1 MRLKIFS
8 HGKFQNLTEI
18 ATKTTFLLVFNL
30 VKSFE
35 SRIYIEAKF
44 NRGGEAELDA
54 DPVVVVVL
62 VLSDLGSR
70 DSNTHLGLRSNNR
83 PRQ

>member
-1 MRLKIFS
+1 MSFFLDDLSAVLRHYLFPLIALS
-8 HGKFQNLTEI
+8 NLN
-18 ATKTTFLLVFNL
+18 FLY
-30 VKSFE
+30 E
-35 SRIYIEAKF
+35 TGREF

-70 DSNTHLGLRSNNR
+70 ESNTHLGLRSNNR